1 MDRNFLMSPKVDFA
15 FKEIM
20 RNELVRKG
28 FLSAVLGIKDTDIK
42 STVLLNTNLPKIHD
56 DEKQGILD
64 VRLTM
69 NNNTEID
76 IEIQLAY
83 MKSWADRST
92 FYLSKMLVEQVGIN
106 KRYTNIK
113 KCIGINILDFDYIK
127 ETNRFHTIYHISEDT
142 EHIRYTDVLEWHI
155 VELPKLPPIN
165 DGTNLYNWAKFINAQ
180 NEEEFQ
186 MLATQDIYLKTA
198 YEQLEIISQDEQKRL
213 EYTARQ
219 RALYDYNTL
228 VEENFVRGR
237 EEERNS
243 LIEKWRSKG
252 YTEEQI
258 QDLLN

>member
-1 MDRNFLMSPKVDFA
+1 
-15 FKEIM
+15 
-20 RNELVRKG
+20 
-28 FLSAVLGIKDTDIK
+28 
-42 STVLLNTNLPKIHD
+42 
-56 DEKQGILD
+56 
-64 VRLTM
+64 
-69 NNNTEID
+69 
-76 IEIQLAY
+76 
-83 MKSWADRST
+83 
-92 FYLSKMLVEQVGIN
+92 MLVEQVGIN
-106 KRYTNIK
+106 KKYTNIK
-113 KCIGINILDFDYIK
+113 KCIGINILDFDYIRD
-127 ETNRFHTIYHISEDT
+127 TNRFHTIYHISEDT
-142 EHIRYTDVLEWHI
+142 EHIRYTDILEWHI
-155 VELPKLPPIN
+155 VEIPKLPPIN
-165 DGTNLYNWAKFINAQ
+165 DGTNLYNWVKFINAQ
-180 NEEEFQ
+180 NKEEFQ